1 MIEGLILQ
9 GNLDHVGFWQELI
22 KNKVVVDEDAVFD
35 IKYSDFYA
43 VNEKNGSF
51 EVAI

>member
-1 MIEGLILQ
+1 
-9 GNLDHVGFWQELI
+9 
-22 KNKVVVDEDAVFD
+22 VFD